1 MKNLIQVELEK
12 LEPRI
17 KWVTNMINE
26 AENEGVYNEGDPQ
39 EMYLRGMFYQISSKL
54 DEVRRYIRQ
63 VTAPVIEEGILHKG
77 KDGRYTTGKHAYYT
91 SGASI
96 EYLFEDS
103 TGESRWVYSHVEH
116 NGNDYYIVNT
126 PDCSMEGLKVR
137 VKKLLLW
144 D

>member
-1 MKNLIQVELEK
+1 MKKVIQVELEK
-12 LEPRI
+12 LEPQI

-26 AENEGVYNEGDPQ
+26 AENEGGYNQGNPQ
-39 EMYLRGMFYQISSKL
+39 EMYLRVMFYHIGSKL

-77 KDGRYTTGKHAYYT
+77 KDGRYAAGKHAYYT

-96 EYLFEDS
+96 EYLYVDPS
-103 TGESRWVYSHVEH
+103 DDSRWIYSHVEH
-116 NGNDYYIVNT
+116 NGNDYYIANT
-126 PDCSMEGLKVR
+126 PDLPMEGLKVR
-137 VKKLLLW
+137 VKKLPLW

>member
-39 EMYLRGMFYQISSKL
+39 EMYLRGMFYQIGNKL
-54 DEVRRYIRQ
+54 DDVRRIIRQ
-63 VTAPVIEEGILHKG
+63 VSAPVIEEGILHKNSC
-77 KDGRYTTGKHAYYT
+77 GRYEMPSGDYFT
-91 SGASI
+91 SGSNI
-96 EYLFEDS
+96 EYFFTNSEGENRWIHS
-103 TGESRWVYSHVEH
+103 TIEH
-116 NGNDYYIVNT
+116 NGEDYCVVDNSSIQL
-126 PDCSMEGLKVR
+126 EGLMVR
-137 VKKLLLW
+137 VKELAMW